1 MSVNNCYGT
10 PNNVYNNFPGITND
24 GSLFTSYQ
32 PAGQY
37 NLSLKNAANI
47 NSNYD
52 YRSYLQKNA
61 TNIIEYNKK
70 YAYNFNCYFNYDKKS
85 EVVKSGNPY
94 VFTSNLDKSKP
105 FGYNDSDLKNLYLS
119 RQQLNNKL

>member
-52 YRSYLQKNA
+52 YRSYLQKMH
-61 TNIIEYNKK
+61 K
-70 YAYNFNCYFNYDKKS
+70 YY
-85 EVVKSGNPY
+85 
-94 VFTSNLDKSKP
+94 
-105 FGYNDSDLKNLYLS
+105 
-119 RQQLNNKL
+119 RI

>member
-1 MSVNNCYGT
+1 M
-10 PNNVYNNFPGITND
+10 
-24 GSLFTSYQ
+24 L
-32 PAGQY
+32 
-37 NLSLKNAANI
+37 LNI

-70 YAYNFNCYFNYDKKS
+70 YAYNFNCYFNYDKKN
-85 EVVKSGNPY
+85 EVVKSGTPY

>member
-37 NLSLKNAANI
+37 NLSLKNAI
-47 NSNYD
+47 
-52 YRSYLQKNA
+52 
-61 TNIIEYNKK
+61 K
-70 YAYNFNCYFNYDKKS
+70 Y
-85 EVVKSGNPY
+85 
-94 VFTSNLDKSKP
+94 
-105 FGYNDSDLKNLYLS
+105 
-119 RQQLNNKL
+119 